1 MAPSEAPSSLN
12 PLARLS
18 RDGTEEI
25 DHVGNR
31 TIRHTAQGVSLTSRV
46 DRQGRLLRQ
55 ELLLDT
61 EVLVWQHGTRIR
73 TGICTN
79 GNVGENTQYDASPSR
94 TRLERARLASQA
106 YKGQDK
112 YIHHV
117 ARVISLSAG
126 LAMGSAEVV
135 TDPDG
140 GRRRRKTKDDS
151 KYRLILMAG
160 GVLLVA
166 ILAFLLL
173 RSG

>member
-1 MAPSEAPSSLN
+1 M
-12 PLARLS
+12 
-18 RDGTEEI
+18 
-25 DHVGNR
+25 GNR

-112 YIHHV
+112 YIGHL

-135 TDPDG
+135 THSDG
-140 GRRRRKTKDDS
+140 GRRRRKVQDDS
-151 KYRLILMAG
+151 KYRLVLMTAG
-160 GVLLVA
+160 GVLLLA